1 MPVGRFAL
9 MLPIETI
16 IRIELLSVGISLR
29 HCLRDTPYDKRL
41 YHFAVLIE
49 ATGFKP
55 AYDAHRLLHRFP
67 LFNVCLIF

>member
-41 YHFAVLIE
+41 YHFAVS
-49 ATGFKP
+49 TGFKP
-55 AYDAHRLLHRFP
+55 AYVAHRLLHRFP